1 MSSRRSPQGTR
12 SVAAG
17 TAVGLAVASTA
28 FTLVAGP
35 VAAAPAKPAP
45 KPADGALSVD
55 QAMAQAKR
63 TGKPVEATAA
73 GTSTSTFTARPDG
86 TIELTQSAVPTRTR
100 VDGRWK
106 DLDPTLVRQ
115 ADGSITA
122 AVTTNP
128 IRVSAG
134 GTGPLAEMTSGDRA
148 LSVTAPLALP
158 APTLDGPTATYAEV
172 LPGVDL
178 TVRVTGEGAFSHV
191 FVVKNRTAA
200 ANPKLAALDLTTSTK
215 GVTLAADTAGNITGR
230 DRAGK
235 TVLTAPSPAMWDS
248 TAGAGT
254 QSAPA
259 ERHATSGPDAPG
271 EGAKTAA
278 IGVKVAPGKLRL
290 TPSRAMLADAK
301 TAYPVFIDPT
311 FTWTPVGPKMSGWA
325 SISYQHQ
332 STNYW
337 KNTPDLI
344 GRMQVGNSGS
354 QRSNTLIN
362 FPVPHSTLTGAT
374 INSATFKITNT
385 KSWSC
390 TDKTVN
396 VYAPGTTLSS
406 GNATWNYWESQSK
419 GPLAASKSFA
429 HGYSGCDAA
438 GVSFDISSQIRTD
451 VTNKK
456 PTRTLWMVAANEA
469 SDTQSWKEFLETSP
483 TLTIQYNHKPNTPT
497 GMTTSPKTACTATT
511 PTVVGDGSVSLYA
524 PVSDRNGGTLG
535 VAFKL
540 WKTTD
545 TTQTALASSNPSL
558 LTYSSGSTAVL
569 VVPVTTL
576 RTAAAGA
583 ITNFS
588 WKVQATDF
596 GATSD
601 WSATCT
607 FKFDPTRAGA
617 PNVGQ
622 PQTQP
627 VIGKPVSFAVTP
639 PDTGSTPSSYV
650 YQLNGL
656 PPSTVTATSGNA
668 TITLTPP
675 RFTNTLTVTSLSTGG
690 NAGESASVTFNAE
703 PAAVATDGDLTGDD
717 TTDLLTVGGVN
728 GIPAGVWLA
737 TGMNSGAVRTAMTN
751 VGALGNGTSGT
762 NSPTDFNG
770 AQVVAGRFFGSG
782 LQDVLVYYPGGVNP
796 GAAGILRGNGDGS
809 VIQSQLSGNQ
819 QSVMREQLLDGTG
832 NQPLQLA
839 NAGDSRRLGSVY
851 PDLIGVSGDPA
862 NGFHLTYYPNLGMT
876 GGYIGTFDLSAATPT
891 GGADWNNWTIATTQ
905 LAGGTA
911 MFLWNRTTGALHLWT
926 NLTVNPDT
934 AQLTYTPYTVSSNWN
949 AGAAL
954 TLRAGDINSDGT
966 PDLWTIGTAGATR
979 AHLVDLS
986 PTPTITAQQ
995 PQTLS
1000 TATHT
1005 YPLNEGVGGATVTTV
1020 ADTTGTKPLT
1030 AAGNVRWHEGD
1041 LFDPSIRMNTDAGAT
1056 VGDATGTG
1064 YLASSGTLVDTTK
1077 SFSLS
1082 VWAKPTAAGGI
1093 ILSEDG
1099 SRSAR
1104 FILWQEDTD
1113 KTWRFGMARSDGPGW
1128 AYDQAVSS
1136 TPVQLGVWS
1145 HLVAVYNASTA
1156 TMALYVN
1163 DVLAGTASHAAAVAW
1178 PTTGNF
1184 VVGRYLY
1191 NSAPSSYYKGQI
1203 SNVQIWNRSLDP
1215 AEATAPGNYSQQRPA
1230 PNLRDVTGDG
1240 RTDMLITQ
1248 ANGDVVLRR
1257 GTNLD
1262 GVGTFDTGIVVCGGC
1277 WRYDSFTL
1285 ADANNDGKIDLF
1297 MRYTSTGDMYV
1308 YPNTV
1313 GTGDPVWGN
1322 RVLVCGGCDNFTLA
1336 DLDDVTRDGKTDL
1349 FVRETS
1355 TGNMY
1360 LYPGNG
1366 TGGAITWGSRFLLCG
1381 LCTGFDIASV
1391 EDVNNDGK
1399 VDLFVRQASTGDMY
1413 VYPNTATSGNP
1424 VWGPRVLV
1432 CGLCRDF
1439 GVASLGDVT
1448 NDGKTDL
1455 VVRRNS
1461 AGTMIL
1467 YPGTAPVGSIAWGS
1481 PSFL

>member
-1 MSSRRSPQGTR
+1 M
-12 SVAAG
+12 V
-17 TAVGLAVASTA
+17 
-28 FTLVAGP
+28 
-35 VAAAPAKPAP
+35 
-45 KPADGALSVD
+45 
-55 QAMAQAKR
+55 QAKR
-63 TGKPVEATAA
+63 TGKPVEASAA
-73 GTSTSTFTARPDG
+73 GTSTSTVTARPDG

-100 VDGRWK
+100 VDGKWK
-106 DLDPTLVRQ
+106 DLDPTLVRHP
-115 ADGSITA
+115 DGTITA

-128 IRVSAG
+128 IRLSPG
-134 GTGPLAEMTSGDRA
+134 GTGPLAAMTSGDRA
-148 LSVTAPLALP
+148 LSVTAPLTLP
-158 APTLDGPTATYAEV
+158 APTLSGPTATYAEV

-178 TVRVTGEGAFSHV
+178 TVRVTGEGSFSHV
-191 FVVKNRTAA
+191 FVVKNRQAA
-200 ANPKLAALDLTTSTK
+200 ANPQLASLDLATSSK

-235 TVLTAPSPAMWDS
+235 TVLTAPAPAMWDS
-248 TAGAGT
+248 TSARATTQAGPT
-254 QSAPA
+254 
-259 ERHATSGPDAPG
+259 ERSTTSGPDAPG
-271 EGAKTAA
+271 EGAKTAV
-278 IGVKVAPGKLRL
+278 IGVKVAAGKLRL
-290 TPSRAMLADAK
+290 TPSQAMLTAAK
-301 TAYPVFIDPT
+301 TVYPVYIDPT

-325 SISYQHQ
+325 TISYQHQ

-337 KNTPDLI
+337 KDTPDLI

-362 FPVPHSTLTGAT
+362 FPVPHSTLAGAI

-385 KSWSC
+385 RSWSC

-396 VYAPGTTLSS
+396 VYAPNTVLSS
-406 GNATWNYWESQSK
+406 GNATWNYWETQSN

-429 HGYSGCDAA
+429 YGYSGCDAA
-438 GVSFDISSQIRTD
+438 GVSFDITSQIRTD

-456 PTRTLWMVAANEA
+456 DTRTLRMIAANEA

-483 TLTIQYNHKPNTPT
+483 TLTILYNHKPNTPT

-535 VAFKL
+535 VSFKL
-540 WKTTD
+540 WKSAD
-545 TTQTALASSNPSL
+545 TAQTALASSNPSL

-569 VVPVTTL
+569 IVPVTTL

-583 ITNFS
+583 VTSFS

-596 GATSD
+596 GATGD

-607 FKFDPTRAGA
+607 FKFDPTRPGA
-617 PNVGQ
+617 PEVGQ
-622 PQTQP
+622 PQAQP
-627 VIGKPVSFAVTP
+627 AIGKPVSFAVTP
-639 PDTGSTPSSYV
+639 PSTGTTPSSYV

-656 PPSTVTATSGNA
+656 PPSTVAATSGNA
-668 TITLTPP
+668 TITVTPP
-675 RFTNTLTVTSLSTGG
+675 RFTNTLTVTSLSAGG
-690 NAGESASVTFNAE
+690 NAGEAASITFNAD
-703 PAAVATDGDLTGDD
+703 PAAVAADGDLTGDD
-717 TTDLLTVGGVN
+717 TTDLLTVGGAN

-737 TGMNSGAVRTAMTN
+737 PGMNSGAVRTTMTN

-762 NSPTDFNG
+762 SSPSDFNG

-782 LQDVLVYYPGGVNP
+782 LQDLFVYYPGGVNP

-839 NAGDSRRLGSVY
+839 NAGDTRRLGSVY
-851 PDLIGVSGDPA
+851 PDLIGISGDPA
-862 NGFHLTYYPNLGMT
+862 NGFRLTYYPNLGMV

-891 GGADWNNWTIATTQ
+891 GGTDWNNWTIATAQ

-911 MFLWNRTTGALHLWT
+911 MFLWNRTTGALHLWSD
-926 NLTVNPDT
+926 LTVNPDT
-934 AQLTYTPYTVSSNWN
+934 GQLSYTPYTISNSWN
-949 AGAAL
+949 AGADLA
-954 TLRAGDINSDGT
+954 LRAGDINGDGT
-966 PDLWTIGTAGATR
+966 PDVWTIGTAGATR
-979 AHLVDLS
+979 AHLVGLS

-995 PQTLS
+995 RQTLS

-1005 YPLNEGVGGATVTTV
+1005 YPLNEGVAGATVTTV
-1020 ADTTGTKPLT
+1020 VDTTGNKPLT

-1041 LFDPSIRMNTDAGAT
+1041 LFDPAIRMNTDASAT
-1056 VGDATGTG
+1056 AGDASGTG
-1064 YLASSGTLVDTTK
+1064 YLASSGTLVDTTE

-1093 ILSEDG
+1093 VLSEDG
-1099 SRSAR
+1099 AHSAR
-1104 FILWQEDTD
+1104 FILWQEDSD
-1113 KTWRFGMARSDGPGW
+1113 KTWRFGMARSDGTGW
-1128 AYDQAVSS
+1128 SYDQVASS

-1145 HLVAVYNASTA
+1145 HLVAVYNASTS

-1163 DVLAGTASHAAAVAW
+1163 DVLAGTAPHSAAVAW

-1191 NSAPSSYYKGQI
+1191 NNGPSSYYKGQI
-1203 SNVQIWNRSLDP
+1203 SNVQIWNRSLNP
-1215 AEATAPGNYSQQRPA
+1215 AEATAPGNYSQQVPA
-1230 PNLRDVTGDG
+1230 SNLRDVTGDG
-1240 RTDMLITQ
+1240 RTDMLIAQ
-1248 ANGDVVLRR
+1248 ANGDVLLRR

-1262 GVGTFDTGIVVCGGC
+1262 GVGTFDTGVVVCGGC

-1285 ADANNDGKIDLF
+1285 ADANNDGKVDLF
-1297 MRYTSTGDMYV
+1297 MRYASTGDMYV

-1313 GTGDPVWGN
+1313 ATGDPVWGT
-1322 RVLVCGGCDNFTLA
+1322 RVLVCGGCTNFTLA

-1413 VYPNTATSGNP
+1413 VYPNTATIGNP

-1467 YPGTAPVGSIAWGS
+1467 YPGTAPVGSITWGS